1 MLIKAEIGGLEGG
14 GKKEP
19 QASNST
25 QDCTNVHISMEI
37 GSGVMRVAA
46 DGIDSKNEE
55 PSTENMEVKKLRGND
70 GAKCG
75 GLGSKEGENNAER
88 LPGEGACKSKKEDEV
103 ENEEE
108 GMEKKVQNS
117 IPVVQRCQGTSE
129 SEPANTQQDA
139 QPSVESAV
147 VAVFGPSETTL
158 GSEMSYQETLATT
171 TDVGRESEECIKSK
185 DNEQMVEKEEV
196 EELQYDADEWL
207 KEKTVIKSQKQSDK
221 NEEDNNMEIVLEFGR
236 HPKMDRVQEALYMSL
251 VHRYERLKEELR
263 YAEEAKQRAQN
274 RRSEVG
280 MELYGLQQHVLRY
293 DASRQQHNAS
303 FCVSAAP

>member
-19 QASNST
+19 QASNSA
-25 QDCTNVHISMEI
+25 QDCKNAHISMDS
-37 GSGVMRVAA
+37 GSGGMRVAA
-46 DGIDSKNEE
+46 DSVNSTNEE
-55 PSTENMEVKKLRGND
+55 PSTGNIEVETLRGND

-75 GLGSKEGENNAER
+75 GLGSTEDESNAER
-88 LPGEGACKSKKEDEV
+88 FPGEGTSKSKKEDGV

-117 IPVVQRCQGTSE
+117 IPVVQRCQGA
-129 SEPANTQQDA
+129 SEPEPENTQQDV

-171 TDVGRESEECIKSK
+171 ADVGKESEECTKNN

-196 EELQYDADEWL
+196 DDLQYGANEWL
-207 KEKTVIKSQKQSDK
+207 KEKAVIESQKQSGK
-221 NEEDNNMEIVLEFGR
+221 NEGHHNLEVVLEFGR

-274 RRSEVG
+274 HRSEVG
-280 MELYGLQQHVLRY
+280 MELYGLQQVVRY
-293 DASRQQHNAS
+293 R
-303 FCVSAAP
+303 CVTTST